1 MNLYINK
8 FNWGFDMNK
17 KVILIATIS
26 LTLFLMIGA
35 ASAGD
40 MFDFYGDNSN
50 SENSDDTLVV
60 GFNSLFPPFGYSDG
74 NGGFTGFDLDLA
86 KEVCRR
92 NNWTFREQPIIS
104 WNTKEV
110 ELNSGEIDC
119 IWSEFTINGR
129 ENDYTWSEPYFNN
142 TMVFI
147 VEKNSGIDSLD
158 DLKGKNVE
166 VLEGSSALNSLN
178 GDNSTIKDGFA
189 SLTEIMEYDSGFM
202 DLETGVCDAL
212 VADSGLAYY
221 QVKENKNSKDFKI
234 LDEQLG
240 GEQYGVGFKKGNT
253 DLRDQVQKTLD
264 EMYKDGTVE
273 KIAQKYSEY
282 HIPENVIYPNN

>member
-1 MNLYINK
+1 
-8 FNWGFDMNK
+8 MNK

-26 LTLFLMIGA
+26 LTLFLMIGV

-40 MFDFYGDNSN
+40 MLDFYGDQSN
-50 SENSDDTLVV
+50 MENTEDTFVV
-60 GFNSLFPPFGYSDG
+60 GFNSFFPPFGYSDGNG

-86 KEVCRR
+86 KEVCKR
-92 NNWTFREQPIIS
+92 NNWTFRAQPIID
-104 WNTKEV
+104 WNTKEM
-110 ELNSGEIDC
+110 ELNSNEIDC

-147 VEKNSGIDSLD
+147 VEENSGIDSID

-166 VLEGSSALNSLN
+166 VLEGSSAVHSLN
-178 GDNSTIKDGFA
+178 NDNSTVKDSFA
-189 SLTEIMEYDSGFM
+189 SLTEIKGYDTGFM
-202 DLETGVCDAL
+202 DLESGVCDAL

-253 DLRDQVQKTLD
+253 ELRDQVQKTLD
-264 EMYKDGTVE
+264 EMFKDGTVE
-273 KIAQKYSEY
+273 KIAQKYSDY
-282 HIPENVIYPNN
+282 NIPECVIYPDN